1 MAYILVVDDHEVIR
15 HLLYE
20 VLSGMGH
27 NVTVACNGVEA
38 LNLCKEHGFD
48 LLILDY
54 RMPYMDGLEVAKRL
68 NGKIHFILHT
78 SDCDNEEL
86 KRKAQKAGALG
97 VIEKISGVKAFRK
110 DIEMFLKM

>member
-1 MAYILVVDDHEVIR
+1 MAYILVVDDHEMIR

-20 VLSGMGH
+20 VLSRMGH
-27 NVTVACNGVEA
+27 DVTVACDGVEA
-38 LNLCKEHGFD
+38 LNLCQDHEFD

-54 RMPYMDGLEVAKRL
+54 HMPDMDGLEVAERL
-68 NGKIHFILHT
+68 KGKIHFILHT
-78 SDCDNEEL
+78 SDRDNEL
-86 KRKAQKAGALG
+86 KRKALNAGALG